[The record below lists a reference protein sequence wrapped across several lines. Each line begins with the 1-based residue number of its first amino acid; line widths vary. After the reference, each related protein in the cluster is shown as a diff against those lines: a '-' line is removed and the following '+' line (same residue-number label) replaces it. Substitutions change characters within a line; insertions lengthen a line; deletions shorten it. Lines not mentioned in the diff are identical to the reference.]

1 VDPEVAE
8 EHHDGDEVEQSARQA
23 GMQRVQRLLL
33 ARVRPRVVR
42 PWQPMHVCDPL
53 WGGTRVAKRGLL
65 WLIY

>member
-23 GMQRVQRLLL
+23 GMQRVQRLL